1 MTRRAASRRD
11 HQKFCETE
19 KWSEVRNARGKP
31 ITHHLTYELAVPD
44 GRILRTRISRPA
56 NTDTYGAS
64 LWFHILSDQLCV
76 TEDEF
81 WTCIDS
87 GKPPGRTGRVDDIV
101 AVTLPAGLAWQ
112 LVHTLGLT
120 TSEIEAMTLEDA
132 VSRMS
137 QYWSQQR

>member
-1 MTRRAASRRD
+1 VTRRAASRRE

-44 GRILRTRISRPA
+44 GRVLRTRISRPA
-56 NTDTYGAS
+56 NTDTYGAG
-64 LWFHILSDQLCV
+64 LWSHILNDQLCV

-81 WTCIDS
+81 WACIDN
-87 GKPPGRTGRVDDIV
+87 GNPPHRTGRVDDIV

-120 TSEIEAMTLEDA
+120 TNEIEAMTPEDA
-132 VSRMS
+132 VSRMN
-137 QYWSQQR
+137 QHWSEQR